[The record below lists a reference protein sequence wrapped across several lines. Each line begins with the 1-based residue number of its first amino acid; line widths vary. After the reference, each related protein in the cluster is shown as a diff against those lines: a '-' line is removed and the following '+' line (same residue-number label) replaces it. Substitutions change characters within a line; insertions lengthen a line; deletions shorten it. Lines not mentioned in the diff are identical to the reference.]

1 MNDVDILN
9 NLPNLFANHLFYLVM
24 EKRMDKAILYTTQ
37 MTKKADIITRDHS
50 TTDFVTEK
58 VMKLP
63 YLHMHVKYPIG
74 NTTLPNIFTSTLY
87 HMNL

>member
-1 MNDVDILN
+1 
-9 NLPNLFANHLFYLVM
+9 M

-74 NTTLPNIFTSTLY
+74 NTTLPNIFTFTLY